1 MVEKQ
6 KALAMH
12 RNIQA
17 GMRARTELVE
27 GYKLAKSK
35 EVKQLETM
43 KAEITAL
50 DRTLF
55 RMMFFLQVFPD
66 AASPVLCF
74 FLVAEMYLVSRCSV
88 EKRFYFH
95 HPVMCLHFTASR
107 KRSRAR
113 PSCASH
119 CCASART
126 AAPGETWTPV
136 TSFAPATS
144 SWTSWCMRCG
154 AASCV

>member
-1 MVEKQ
+1 MIEKQ

-50 DRTLF
+50 DRTVF
-55 RMMFFLQVFPD
+55 RMMFFLQVWFHL
-66 AASPVLCF
+66 SW
-74 FLVAEMYLVSRCSV
+74 VAEM
-88 EKRFYFH
+88 
-95 HPVMCLHFTASR
+95 
-107 KRSRAR
+107 
-113 PSCASH
+113 
-119 CCASART
+119 
-126 AAPGETWTPV
+126 
-136 TSFAPATS
+136 
-144 SWTSWCMRCG
+144 
-154 AASCV
+154 CVCH

>member
-1 MVEKQ
+1 MFLYDNAGVCDCCDGSDEISPLHKPCANTCEVQLMAEKQ

-35 EVKQLETM
+35 EVKHLENM

-55 RMMFFLQVFPD
+55 RMMFFLQVFP
-66 AASPVLCF
+66 L
-74 FLVAEMYLVSRCSV
+74 LTHVSS
-88 EKRFYFH
+88 
-95 HPVMCLHFTASR
+95 
-107 KRSRAR
+107 
-113 PSCASH
+113 
-119 CCASART
+119 
-126 AAPGETWTPV
+126 
-136 TSFAPATS
+136 
-144 SWTSWCMRCG
+144 
-154 AASCV
+154 